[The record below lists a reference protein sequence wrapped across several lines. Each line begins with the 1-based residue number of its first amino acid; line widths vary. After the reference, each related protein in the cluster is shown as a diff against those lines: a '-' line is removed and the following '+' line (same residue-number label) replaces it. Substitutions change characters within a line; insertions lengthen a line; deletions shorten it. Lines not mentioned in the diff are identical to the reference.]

1 MERHV
6 IAETYMIGGEIH
18 VISRD
23 IYDWWRHMFGGKV
36 ESSPAGSSGPKQEI
50 GVLLLLTPIKTAK
63 GTRKG
68 FS

>member
-1 MERHV
+1 M
-6 IAETYMIGGEIH
+6 IAETHMIGGETH

-23 IYDWWRHMFGGKV
+23 IYDWWRHMFGRVIGKV
-36 ESSPAGSSGPKQEI
+36 GSSPAGSSGPKQEI